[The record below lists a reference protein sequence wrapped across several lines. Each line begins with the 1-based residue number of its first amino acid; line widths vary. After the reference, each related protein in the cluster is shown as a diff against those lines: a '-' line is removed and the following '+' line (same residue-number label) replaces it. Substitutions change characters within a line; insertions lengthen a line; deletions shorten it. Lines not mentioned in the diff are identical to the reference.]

1 MFQQVTSKIKN
12 LGLFYSNK
20 HVASQLLGR
29 WDTKVDESVK
39 QRRIDLANIDS
50 CGDEACSNPQK
61 LITLYASSYYN
72 PKIKI

>member
-1 MFQQVTSKIKN
+1 MLQRLSTKFNIIRTFYQSKQV
-12 LGLFYSNK
+12 GP
-20 HVASQLLGR
+20 QLLGR
-29 WDTKVDESVK
+29 WDTKVDETVK

-72 PKIKI
+72 PKIKL